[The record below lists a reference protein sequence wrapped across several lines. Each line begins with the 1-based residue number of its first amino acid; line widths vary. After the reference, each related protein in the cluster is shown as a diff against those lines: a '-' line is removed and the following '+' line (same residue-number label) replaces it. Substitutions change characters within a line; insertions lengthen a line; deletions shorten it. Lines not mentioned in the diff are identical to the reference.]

1 MKILF
6 TSLKK
11 DFLRQSSVS
20 IILDFKFLFARSFYL
35 HDWVS
40 FGRDTFC
47 LHDLV
52 SFGRDRYSRF
62 LMVFSLTNLL
72 WINLF
77 NNLLYL
83 SLVTASPIEYFINS
97 KTSSSPHFLFFLFNV
112 WIGAAISKKNIRRKE
127 NKIFSFNFFIEPC
140 YRFPIWS
147 FLCFLPKFIYYPNL
161 AFLNIWYNFLSFSF
175 LLVNFE
181 SWRNI

>member
-47 LHDLV
+47 LHDMV

-97 KTSSSPHFLFFLFNV
+97 KTSSSPHFLFFFFNV
-112 WIGAAISKKNIRRKE
+112 WIGAAISKKVFVEKRTKY
-127 NKIFSFNFFIEPC
+127 SVLT
-140 YRFPIWS
+140 
-147 FLCFLPKFIYYPNL
+147 FL
-161 AFLNIWYNFLSFSF
+161 
-175 LLVNFE
+175 
-181 SWRNI
+181 